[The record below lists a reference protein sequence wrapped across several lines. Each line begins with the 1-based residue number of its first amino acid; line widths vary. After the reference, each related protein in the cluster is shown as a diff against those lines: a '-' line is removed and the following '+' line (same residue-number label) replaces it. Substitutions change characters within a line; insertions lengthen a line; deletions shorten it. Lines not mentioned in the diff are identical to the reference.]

1 VKIIKRI
8 ISIILFGLLFT
19 GLQIG
24 APPRVGQEGLVYAQE
39 VFESESTVPKRAPL
53 VAVTIGDADKPLSVG
68 LQIMIA
74 LTILTLA
81 PAIFIMTTS
90 FTRIIVV
97 LSLLR
102 QAMGTQQSPPNQ
114 VLISLALFLTLFV
127 MSPVIKKVNNDA
139 LQPYLHEEITQ
150 QQALDKA
157 EVPIRGFMLKQVREK
172 DLSLF
177 VNLTKMKRP
186 KNQKDIPTHVLIP
199 AFMIS
204 ELRLAFQVGFL
215 VFLPFLIIDIVVG
228 SVLMSMGMMMLPPI
242 MVSLPFKLI
251 LFVLADGWYLIVGS
265 LVKSFA

>member
-1 VKIIKRI
+1 MRPIKRI
-8 ISIILFGLLFT
+8 ISVLLFFGLLL
-19 GLQIG
+19 GQIG
-24 APPRVGQEGLVYAQE
+24 HVYAQE
-39 VFESESTVPKRAPL
+39 VFQAESTVPKRAPL
-53 VAVTIGDADKPLSVG
+53 VAVTIGDTDKPLAVG
-68 LQIMIA
+68 LQVLIA
-74 LTILTLA
+74 LTVLTLA

-90 FTRIIVV
+90 FTRMVVV

-102 QAMGTQQSPPNQ
+102 QAMGTQQAPPNQ

-127 MSPVIKKVNNDA
+127 MSPVIKRVNNDA

-150 QQALDKA
+150 QQAFDKA
-157 EVPIRGFMLKQVREK
+157 EVPIRGFMLRQVREK

-177 VNLTKMKRP
+177 VDLTKMKRP

-204 ELRLAFQVGFL
+204 ELRLAFQMGFL
-215 VFLPFLIIDIVVG
+215 IFLPFLVIDIVVG
-228 SVLMSMGMMMLPPI
+228 SVLMSMGMMMLPPV

-251 LFVLADGWYLIVGS
+251 LFVLSDGWYLIVGS